1 MLIPYGHYRALIGF
15 QPDNTAC
22 EDPLTT
28 KEALKILEHLYDLVL
43 DIEQLRREQSSLNA
57 EDPEAVEAWYVN
69 SNPSSLNSNS
79 LKGMHDTLNSFKN
92 YGIISELWYLWR
104 QGKPLLVVFLLF

>member
-1 MLIPYGHYRALIGF
+1 MVSHCHYCALIGF

-43 DIEQLRREQSSLNA
+43 DIEQLRREQSSLNP
-57 EDPEAVEAWYVN
+57 EDAEAVEAWYAL
-69 SNPSSLNSNS
+69 SRTTEGLSDSL
-79 LKGMHDTLNSFKN
+79 
-92 YGIISELWYLWR
+92 
-104 QGKPLLVVFLLF
+104 

>member
-1 MLIPYGHYRALIGF
+1 MLISQDHYCALIRF

-57 EDPEAVEAWYVN
+57 EDPEAVEAWYAH
-69 SNPSSLNSNS
+69 LNTSCD
-79 LKGMHDTLNSFKN
+79 LKAF
-92 YGIISELWYLWR
+92 
-104 QGKPLLVVFLLF
+104 